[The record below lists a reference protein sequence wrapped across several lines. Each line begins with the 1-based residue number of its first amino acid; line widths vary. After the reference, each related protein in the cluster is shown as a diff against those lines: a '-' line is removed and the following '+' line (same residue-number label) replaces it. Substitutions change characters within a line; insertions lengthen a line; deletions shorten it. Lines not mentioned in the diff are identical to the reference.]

1 MKLFCGVGRLA
12 SLVLVVLTGCS
23 DAARDASS
31 NAAPVA
37 KEVTLSAVNPAA
49 SAGAVYLY

>member
-12 SLVLVVLTGCS
+12 SLVLVALSGCS
-23 DAARDASS
+23 G
-31 NAAPVA
+31 AAPVA
-37 KEVTLSAVNPAA
+37 KEVTLSAAYSAA